1 MPIVLGIDPGT
12 LSTGYALI
20 NDEEILDLGCIKPPR
35 KLPLND
41 RYLIIFEALE
51 HLIEKYS
58 PTVLAVETQ
67 YMHKNPQSALKLGM
81 ARGVVIV
88 AAAKQGLSIHEYAP
102 TKAKI
107 AVTGSGRAS
116 KEQMQKMI
124 QMLYD
129 LDEAPPHD
137 AADAV
142 ALARCYTQGL
152 TCTTT
157 FAAP

>member
-20 NDEEILDLGCIKPPR
+20 NDDLIIDFGCIKPPP
-35 KLPLND
+35 KLPLSE

-88 AAAKQGLSIHEYAP
+88 AAAKQGLAIHEYAP
-102 TKAKI
+102 SKAKI

-129 LDEAPPHD
+129 LKETPPHD
-137 AADAV
+137 AADAI
-142 ALARCYTQGL
+142 ALARCYTKGL